1 MPRRLLQSLFVLGVV
16 SLLLGLAACGGNSS
30 STNPAP
36 SAPSLA
42 FTADSTAVNAGQVV
56 TFTWSTTNA
65 TSLTVTPSIT
75 TNALPLSGS
84 QAITAN
90 STTTYT
96 ATAVGPG
103 GSKTVTATINVTA
116 AAPTLTFAADSTS
129 VSAGGTVNLTWSTTN
144 TTSLTITPAI
154 STDALPVSGTQPVTV
169 NSTTT
174 YTATA
179 TGAGG
184 TTSQT
189 VTITVTAAPPTMT
202 FTSDVSSVAAGGL
215 VTLTWTTTNAT
226 AFSVT
231 PSILGEDQTS
241 LGLSGTATVVV
252 NTTTTFVATATGSG
266 GTVTAQ
272 VTVAALS
279 PAPTITFSALPMSI
293 APGASS
299 TLSWTTTNA
308 TTVDIDN
315 GVGTGL
321 APANS
326 ATVTPAATTTYTAT
340 ATGPGG
346 TATATVT
353 VTVSSALSITLTA
366 SPTSISPGGSSTL
379 TWVSNGTS
387 VTISGINGTQSP
399 SGSLTVTPSA
409 TTAYT
414 ATATDNSLNTA
425 TSTATVTVV
434 TSGTSLNS
442 IKHIIFMIQ
451 ENRSFDNYFGKL
463 GAYRVNSNEVPGAL
477 ASDVNDLDSLPSNFA
492 LKTKSTAPHPNYP
505 IPPFHERT
513 LQTENLSPS
522 WNESHYDA
530 HLVGNDYLNV
540 TSSSV
545 FKMDQFLQTTHS
557 VSPDKYDPDGTRP
570 LGYYDQTDLPYYYEL
585 ATQFATSDAFHSS
598 LLSQTNPN
606 RMYLFSATS
615 IGRCNADPGGH
626 PLWTSPTIFDSLVNA
641 GVSWRYYYQDGVFL
655 SQFASWNNPK
665 IQGSVYNISNLF
677 SVLSLPNADQ
687 QLPAVIF
694 IEKGDATDEHPDN
707 NIQAGAVVVKQIL
720 DALMASSAWHDSIFI
735 LAYDEGGGTFDHVPP
750 FMVTPPDGITPN
762 CPSLTPALFN
772 LSGFRVPMIAI
783 SPYSKPHY
791 VSHTSMETTSI
802 LKLIEK
808 RFNLLPLTARD
819 GDPNAS
825 DMEEFFDFNN
835 PPSFLTPPVL
845 PDQPNECLNTP
856 SRCSQQ
862 LEEYPNLP

>member
-1 MPRRLLQSLFVLGVV
+1 MVTYCALLVDHCSVEFCPAEIEGGV
-16 SLLLGLAACGGNSS
+16 
-30 STNPAP
+30 
-36 SAPSLA
+36 
-42 FTADSTAVNAGQVV
+42 AVKVVNVGAG
-56 TFTWSTTNA
+56 
-65 TSLTVTPSIT
+65 
-75 TNALPLSGS
+75 
-84 QAITAN
+84 
-90 STTTYT
+90 
-96 ATAVGPG
+96 AV
-103 GSKTVTATINVTA
+103 TVTA
-116 AAPTLTFAADSTS
+116 
-129 VSAGGTVNLTWSTTN
+129 
-144 TTSLTITPAI
+144 
-154 STDALPVSGTQPVTV
+154 
-169 NSTTT
+169 
-174 YTATA
+174 
-179 TGAGG
+179 
-184 TTSQT
+184 
-189 VTITVTAAPPTMT
+189 
-202 FTSDVSSVAAGGL
+202 
-215 VTLTWTTTNAT
+215 
-226 AFSVT
+226 
-231 PSILGEDQTS
+231 
-241 LGLSGTATVVV
+241 
-252 NTTTTFVATATGSG
+252 
-266 GTVTAQ
+266 
-272 VTVAALS
+272 
-279 PAPTITFSALPMSI
+279 PAPTFTTLTATPSSI
-293 APGASS
+293 AAGQSS
-299 TLSWTTTNA
+299 TLQWSTNNAQYVTINGISQQFQPSDQVSVSPTT
-308 TTVDIDN
+308 
-315 GVGTGL
+315 
-321 APANS
+321 
-326 ATVTPAATTTYTAT
+326 TTTYTAT

-346 TATATVT
+346 TATQTVA
-353 VTVSSALSITLTA
+353 VNVSPVSITLSAAPATIA
-366 SPTSISPGGSSTL
+366 PGGSSTL
-379 TWVSNGTS
+379 TWTSVGATS
-387 VTISGINGTQSP
+387 VTINGVTGIQSP
-399 SGSLTVTPSA
+399 NGSVAVTPA
-409 TTAYT
+409 QTTTYT
-414 ATATDNSLNTA
+414 ATASDGNGNTA
-425 TSTATVTVV
+425 ISAATVTVF
-434 TSGTSLNS
+434 TGTGSLS
-442 IKHIIFMIQ
+442 AIKHIIFMMQ

-463 GAYRVNSNEVPGAL
+463 GAYRASKVSGASP
-477 ASDVNDLDSLPSNFA
+477 SDVNDLDQLPTA
-492 LKTKSTAPHPNYP
+492 LANGIKTRTDAPHPSML

-513 LQTENLSPS
+513 LQTEDLSPS

-530 HLVGNDYLNV
+530 HLVGMNYLNV
-540 TSSSV
+540 TSSST
-545 FKMDQFLQTTHS
+545 FKMDYFLQTTHS

-665 IQGSVYNISNLF
+665 IQGDVYNISNLF

-750 FMVTPPDGITPN
+750 FMVTPPDGTTPN

-808 RFNLLPLTARD
+808 RFNLPPLTARD

-825 DMEEFFDFNN
+825 DMEEFFDFHN

-862 LEEYPNLP
+862 LEQYPNLP